1 MLFSQRKIETK
12 IFNVHSLTYS
22 RHKMAECGTSIQL
35 ILLPIKT
42 VGGKIYYI
50 WIVELDHLGLLSK
63 SGTADHIIFL
73 SVWEPDG

>member
-1 MLFSQRKIETK
+1 M
-12 IFNVHSLTYS
+12 
-22 RHKMAECGTSIQL
+22 QL

-73 SVWEPDG
+73 SVPAFYSYVRDIYVYMLSIAKYEISMYTSFL